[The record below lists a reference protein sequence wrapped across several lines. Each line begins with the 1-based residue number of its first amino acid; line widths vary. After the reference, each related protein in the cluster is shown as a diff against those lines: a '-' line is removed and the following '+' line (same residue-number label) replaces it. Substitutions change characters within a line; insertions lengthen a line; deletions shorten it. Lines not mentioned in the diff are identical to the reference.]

1 MDDDQQVATTL
12 PVDNATAAIGSL
24 VDLTPRDEYGF
35 TTTIPVVANADVG
48 NPITD
53 LSEARSRRLAR
64 RAQCERDRLLLM
76 SLAVIVVLVVVL

>member
-1 MDDDQQVATTL
+1 MEPDDVITTL
-12 PVDNATAAIGSL
+12 PVDATATIGQFI
-24 VDLTPRDEYGF
+24 DTTPRDEYGF

-64 RAQCERDRLLLM
+64 RQQRERDRLLLI
-76 SLAVIVVLVVVL
+76 IVAALVLFVVVA